1 MDEAPQYYQQP
12 EHHKNH
18 FKGMYRS
25 LFIFFGGLILLGI
38 ICIIF
43 ANSIARQMPFSIE
56 KQFVKPYEV
65 MASRWFGDALGD
77 QEIEQYLE
85 QLVAELAV
93 AMEVPE
99 SYTISVH
106 FVESTEANAFATMGG
121 HIFVLRGLFDSV
133 EDENSL
139 AMILAHEI
147 SHIKNRDPL
156 AAMGRG
162 VAIQMMLSYFT
173 GNSQHSQN
181 LATLGGELG
190 LLSYSRAQEERSDI
204 EAVHAL
210 NAYYGHV
217 AGYKEFFQALI
228 DEYGDDGDDIIV
240 ALQTHPELSDRIETM
255 KAVIEESG
263 YTLGEPKQIPDA
275 IKRKL
280 SELPSS
286 IGLDKLSE
294 SLGIEDS
301 TE

>member
-18 FKGMYRS
+18 FKGMYRA
-25 LFIFFGGLILLGI
+25 LFAFFGGLILLGI

-43 ANSIARQMPFSIE
+43 ANSIARLMPFSVE

-77 QEIEQYLE
+77 QEIERYLE
-85 QLVAELAV
+85 GLISELADT
-93 AMEVPE
+93 MEVPE
-99 SYTISVH
+99 SYIISVH

-190 LLSYSRAQEERSDI
+190 LLSYSRVQEERSDI
-204 EAVHAL
+204 EAIHAL
-210 NAYYGHV
+210 NTYYGHV
-217 AGYKEFFQALI
+217 AGYDGFFQTML
-228 DEYGDDGDDIIV
+228 DEYGQGGEDDID
-240 ALQTHPELSDRIETM
+240 ALQTHPDLSDRIETM
-255 KAVIEESG
+255 KSVIDNEG
-263 YTLGEPKQIPDA
+263 YTIGEPKQIPEA

-286 IGLDKLSE
+286 LEIDKLAE
-294 SLGIEDS
+294 SLGIEDT